1 MFETEGDTL
10 AQTFKSEHG
19 NYSDG
24 FRKAFHH
31 EKISYLRRKDREYV
45 TLELPKLSALLSGTP
60 RQVQSLIP
68 DAENGLFSRFM
79 FYNMNIRLQWID
91 VFACNEHESLD
102 QRFDRFGELFFDF
115 YRTIKHYQD
124 IRFLL
129 SSSQQEQFNHYFEQI
144 QQQYWELLGNDYVGT
159 IRRLGLIT
167 FRIAMVLTT
176 LRIMDTKA
184 VSSFPLSCG
193 EESGVRC
200 VCSDTD
206 FQIAMEMVKVLL
218 QHAAY
223 VFRQLPQVSQNQT
236 PNANPRM
243 ALFEVLPQQFDRTRY
258 IEVASQLQ
266 IPESTADKQIAR
278 FCNAGLLVRQAHGS
292 YLKT

>member
-1 MFETEGDTL
+1 MLFLGSLVVASACLPNVYGIYGGVTVFPNLFLFVTAQALAGKVRLSLCCRLVEPIHCQLHETNKLEYEEYKRQQ
-10 AQTFKSEHG
+10 A
-19 NYSDG
+19 
-24 FRKAFHH
+24 
-31 EKISYLRRKDREYV
+31 EYV
-45 TLELPKLSALLSGTP
+45 ANKKDS
-60 RQVQSLIP
+60 

-79 FYNMNIRLQWID
+79 FYYMNIRLQWID

-102 QRFDRFGELFFDF
+102 QRFDCFGEVFFDF
-115 YRTIKHYQD
+115 CTIKHYQD
-124 IRFLL
+124 IRFSL
-129 SSSQQEQFNHYFEQI
+129 SSSQQSQFTHYFEQI

-167 FRIAMVLTT
+167 FRVAMILTT
-176 LRIMDTKA
+176 LRLIA
-184 VSSFPLSCG
+184 PPLRG
-193 EESGVRC
+193 GWEGLL

-223 VFRQLPQVSQNQT
+223 VFRQLPQVAQNQT
-236 PNANPRM
+236 PNTNPRM
-243 ALFEVLPQQFDRTRY
+243 ALFEALPPQFDRTRY

-278 FCNAGLLVRQAHGS
+278 FCKAGLLVR
-292 YLKT
+292 